1 MDDRESASSRR
12 SMKPFLKWVGGK
24 TQLLD
29 SVLPRV
35 PRTIGTYY
43 EPFVGGGS
51 VLLAV
56 LTSPDITIMGR
67 VFASDVNPALINVY
81 RSIQADPDGVSAHL
95 RRLDPI
101 THSFFGAPDDPEAVY
116 YQRRSLYNALPPEGP
131 QHAALFLYLNKTCFR
146 GVYREGPNG
155 FNVPYGHGKSPSLPS
170 LETLREIARVLQ
182 RVTFSCES
190 FETVL
195 PRAQP
200 GDFVYVD
207 PPYAPETATSFVGYV
222 AGGFSLHETLF
233 AALKALPCP
242 FLMSNSDV
250 PLVREAF
257 PEPYTTKQVTAR
269 RAIHSKDPSATTSE
283 LLITTSAE

>member
-1 MDDRESASSRR
+1 MDSPKVNRMGCT
-12 SMKPFLKWVGGK
+12 MKPFLKWVGGK

-29 SVLPRV
+29 QVLPMI
-35 PRTIGTYY
+35 PRTLQNYY

-56 LTSPDITIMGR
+56 LTSPDITIVGR
-67 VFASDVNPALINVY
+67 VYASDVNPALINVY
-81 RSIQADPDGVSAHL
+81 RSVQTVPDQVSTCL
-95 RRLDPI
+95 RVL
-101 THSFFGAPDDPEAVY
+101 EAERGEDSEAFY
-116 YQRRSLYNALPPEGP
+116 YRMRDLYNSLPPEGP
-131 QHAALFLYLNKTCFR
+131 QHAALFLYLNKACFR
-146 GVYREGPNG
+146 GVYREGPHG
-155 FNVPYGHGKSPSLPS
+155 FNVPYGHGKTLTLPS
-170 LETLREIARVLQ
+170 LEGLRDIARVLQ
-182 RVTFSCES
+182 RVEFSCES
-190 FETVL
+190 FESVL

-222 AGGFSLHETLF
+222 AGGFALHTVLF
-233 AALKALPCP
+233 DALKALPCP

-257 PEPYTTKQVTAR
+257 PEPYRTKRVTAR

-283 LLITTSAE
+283 VLITTSSE

>member
-1 MDDRESASSRR
+1 MDSPKVNRMACT
-12 SMKPFLKWVGGK
+12 MKPFLKWVGGK

-29 SVLPRV
+29 QVLPMI
-35 PRTIGTYY
+35 PRTLQNYY

-56 LTSPDITIMGR
+56 LTSPDITIAGR
-67 VFASDVNPALINVY
+67 VYASDVNPALINVY
-81 RSIQADPDGVSAHL
+81 RSVQTDPDGVSAYL
-95 RRLDPI
+95 RRLEPI
-101 THSFFGAPDDPEAVY
+101 VHPFFGAPDDPEAFY
-116 YQRRSLYNALPPEGP
+116 YRMRDLYNSLPPEGP
-131 QHAALFLYLNKTCFR
+131 QHAALFLYLNKACFR
-146 GVYREGPNG
+146 GVYREGPHG
-155 FNVPYGHGKSPSLPS
+155 FNVPYGHGKTLTLPS
-170 LETLREIARVLQ
+170 LEGLREIARVLQ
-182 RVTFSCES
+182 RVEFSCES
-190 FETVL
+190 FESVL
-195 PRAQP
+195 PRAQL

-222 AGGFSLHETLF
+222 AGGFALHTVLF
-233 AALKALPCP
+233 DALKALPCP

-257 PEPYTTKQVTAR
+257 SEPYTTKRVTAR